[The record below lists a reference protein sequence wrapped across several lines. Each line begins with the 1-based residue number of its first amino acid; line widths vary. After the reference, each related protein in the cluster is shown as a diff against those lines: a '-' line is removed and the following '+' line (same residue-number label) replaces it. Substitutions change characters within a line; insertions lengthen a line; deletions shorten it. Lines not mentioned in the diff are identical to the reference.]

1 METRGWPRQGPVF
14 YQIRVR
20 GALDPEWS
28 EWFGGLAITHH
39 TDGATTLAGPVAD
52 QAALYGLLSRARDLG
67 LTLLAV
73 ARDEGGEGEADGG
86 RHVWRSESG
95 VLGGEATASPADA
108 VLPGQDESFAC
119 G

>member
-1 METRGWPRQGPVF
+1 METRGGRGRDLIF

-73 ARDEGGEGEADGG
+73 ARDEGGEGADDGG

-95 VLGGEATASPADA
+95 VLGGEATLGPADA
-108 VLPGQDESFAC
+108 VLAGQDGNFAC

>member
-1 METRGWPRQGPVF
+1 MGTGEEPRHRSVC
-14 YQIRVR
+14 YRIRVQ

-28 EWFGGLAITHH
+28 EWFDGLVITHH
-39 TDGATTLAGPVAD
+39 TDGATTLAGPVTD

-73 ARDEGGEGEADGG
+73 GRDERGEGEGDGG
-86 RHVWRSESG
+86 GQVWRSEPG

-108 VLPGQDESFAC
+108 VLPGQDGSFAC